1 MIDECGSL
9 SAKWKQL
16 SICLGLPHKV
26 IVSIKADNL
35 SDNYGCWSD
44 ALNQWISQNYNTA
57 KFGVPSW
64 RTLLKAVS
72 KVDQLMAK
80 ELAKAHQSELSH

>member
-1 MIDECGSL
+1 M
-9 SAKWKQL
+9 SAKWVQL
-16 SICLGLPHKV
+16 SSCLGLPYRL
-26 IVSIKADNL
+26 IASIKANHP

-44 ALNQWISQNYNTA
+44 ALNQWISQNYNIA

-80 ELAKAHQSELSH
+80 ELAKAHQSELRHCHAGKP